1 MIWLSV
7 VAFLGSVLTAAG
19 VLRWAQDH
27 AGNYG
32 HRMPQR
38 FHHGDVPR
46 LGGLAMLVGIALSW
60 GLGRLTTG
68 LGDPS
73 SLHMGAW
80 VLWWLLALLPAVVGG
95 MVEDVT
101 QRLAPRYR
109 LLLSA
114 LTAVGRIFLGPL
126 AAWMIAR
133 VGWGQFFVIAALA
146 SVSSADRFM
155 KNVTV
160 SADMFGVAP
169 FSVIATLNF
178 FVVPG

>member
-7 VAFLGSVLTAAG
+7 VAFLGSLLTAAG

-32 HRMPQR
+32 HGMPQR

-60 GLGRLTTG
+60 GLGRLTSG

-73 SLHMGAW
+73 SLHMGPW

-114 LTAVGRIFLGPL
+114 LTALMAVGLLGLQLPRLDLPWLDGLL
-126 AAWMIAR
+126 AAAPWLGVFIAL
-133 VGWGQFFVIAALA
+133 LA
-146 SVSSADRFM
+146 
-155 KNVTV
+155 VT
-160 SADMFGVAP
+160 GLAP
-169 FSVIATLNF
+169 
-178 FVVPG
+178 PP